1 MAIRHEDKGV
11 VLESGNRVGTS
22 DLLTFSPSYL
32 LFFAPA
38 FVYLWLVV
46 EPNLIYCS
54 FGTILPDAPQFAGG
68 WAFLRDCAGMPGG
81 LVAYASGWL
90 SQGFCHAW
98 LGAVVIVLAGF
109 CIAELSRRH
118 LARAGLRRASIPACL
133 PAIALFL
140 IYSQYKHPLT
150 PCLAVSLGLLLSLA
164 FERWALRQPLA
175 RIAACC
181 LLAAAGF
188 CIGGGGTLLVFV
200 TLTAIWRFLAHRD
213 WLATCIALPTGVAIA
228 WLLAEY
234 VVLIPGGQALAGL
247 TPFSPVL
254 MVGMDT
260 PLKVLMCLLYG
271 ATPLAVLLV
280 LIGRILLI
288 RRKHK
293 TKPVVKKTRAK
304 DQHAPAQRKR
314 APLWAF
320 AKAALSALPIALMA
334 LGLYLGHDDL
344 RKPYVLSNCYCRQGQ
359 WGRIVDLNR
368 RLPKDRNNPFVNH
381 DLIRA
386 LYHTGRLPYDL
397 FRYPQ
402 NPHALLLT
410 HEQRESDLTQQKL
423 CDIFLELG
431 HVNMAEKLASE
442 LLATKSHFGPALERL
457 GWISIIKGHADTA
470 RVYLNALR
478 KDLIHRGTAE
488 SLLRGLDRGF
498 TPEQAAYI
506 DRIRSC
512 MWEQTTAIT
521 GTEPV
526 DETLAALL
534 ERNPHNKM
542 AFEYL
547 MACYLLTGQ
556 VDQIAKNIQR
566 LVDFDYQ
573 GMPTLYEEAM
583 LVYYGSRQM
592 TVDLAETGIRP
603 ETFQRYLAFVRVQNT
618 LQPHNQQEVL
628 ARLIR
633 DFGSTYFFYYSFGR
647 VGLQ

>member
-1 MAIRHEDKGV
+1 MALRNEDKGV
-11 VLESGNRVGTS
+11 VPESRNRVPTS

-32 LFFAPA
+32 LFFALA
-38 FVYLWLVV
+38 FVYLWLAV
-46 EPNLIYCS
+46 EPHLIYYS

-68 WAFLRDCAGMPGG
+68 WAFLRDCAGTPGG
-81 LVAYASGWL
+81 LVAYTSGWL
-90 SQGFCHAW
+90 SQGFYRSW
-98 LGAVVIVLAGF
+98 LGAVEIVLAGL

-133 PAIALFL
+133 PAIAMFL
-140 IYSQYKHPLT
+140 IYSQYKHPLI
-150 PCLAVSLGLLLSLA
+150 PCLAVSLGLLLSLV
-164 FERWALRQPLA
+164 FERWALRQPLV

-181 LLAAAGF
+181 LLAAVGF
-188 CIGGGGTLLVFV
+188 CIGGGGTLLLFV
-200 TLTAIWRFLAHRD
+200 VLTAIWRLLAHRD
-213 WLATCIALPTGVAIA
+213 WLTTCVALPAGVAIA

-234 VVLIPGGQALAGL
+234 AFLIPGGQALASL
-247 TPFSPVL
+247 APFSPVL

-260 PLKVLMCLLYG
+260 PLKVLMCLLYA
-271 ATPLAVLLV
+271 ATPLAVLLA
-280 LIGRILLI
+280 LIGRNLLV
-288 RRKHK
+288 RWKHK
-293 TKPVVKKTRAK
+293 AKPVAKKTKAK
-304 DQHAPAQRKR
+304 DRHIPAKRKT

-320 AKAALSALPIALMA
+320 AKASLSALPIALMA
-334 LGLYLGHDDL
+334 VGLYLGRDEL
-344 RKPYVLSNCYCRQGQ
+344 RKPYVLSNCYSRQGR
-359 WGRIVDLNR
+359 WDRILDLNR

-397 FRYPQ
+397 FRYPL

-423 CDIFLELG
+423 CNIFLELG

-442 LLATKSHFGPALERL
+442 LLATKSHFGPALEKL
-457 GWISIIKGHADTA
+457 GWISIIKGHPETA

-478 KDLIHRGTAE
+478 RDLVHRGTAE

-498 TPEQAAYI
+498 TPEQAAYF
-506 DRIRSC
+506 DRIHSC
-512 MWEQTTAIT
+512 MWEQTIVIT

-526 DETLAALL
+526 DETLTALL

-547 MACYLLTGQ
+547 MACHLLTGQ
-556 VDQIAKNIQR
+556 VDQIAKNIHR
-566 LVDFDYQ
+566 LADFDYQ

-592 TVDLAETGIRP
+592 TVDLAGTGIRP
-603 ETFQRYLAFVRVQNT
+603 ETFQRYLTFVRVQST
-618 LQPHNQQEVL
+618 LQPHNQQDVL